1 MGVPPRFVARTE
13 QDMNE
18 EPIAWMIL
26 EDGICILIT
35 RREQE
40 RDEWIKAG
48 CAVVPLYTK
57 KAE

>member
-1 MGVPPRFVARTE
+1 
-13 QDMNE
+13 MNLHK

-48 CAVVPLYTK
+48 CSVVPLYTK
-57 KAE
+57 KEK